1 MMTMSLTF
9 GARRFLGSTT
19 ITHMTLTATATT
31 TTTAMIMIFFSPV
44 SSGDLG
50 FRSGGF

>member
-1 MMTMSLTF
+1 MSLTF

-19 ITHMTLTATATT
+19 ITHMTMTATT
-31 TTTAMIMIFFSPV
+31 TTAMMMIFFSPV